1 MAYARALMRDRKP
14 HISEAVLLEQ
24 SKVRPEDPA
33 LWYLLAEV
41 QGLSGNI
48 VGLHQSRAEYFILN
62 GNLGEAEKQLSY
74 ALKLVGSNHV
84 AAARI
89 NERLVDINTLRERMD
104 I

>member
-1 MAYARALMRDRKP
+1 M
-14 HISEAVLLEQ
+14 LLDQ
-24 SKVRPEDPA
+24 GKIRPNDPA

-48 VGLHQSRAEYFILN
+48 VGLHQSRAEYFILT
-62 GNLGEAEKQLSY
+62 GYMGEAEKQLSY
-74 ALKLVGSNHV
+74 ALKLVGVDHV

-89 NERLVDINTLRERMD
+89 NERLSDVNTLRNRME